1 MNVEHRTPN
10 TEHRISNIYITSSSH
25 EPNPVIPILMPDGA
39 EVSGFQNIYISFS
52 NENAREID
60 PLMTLNRVRF
70 MIREDADDN

>member
-1 MNVEHRTPN
+1 
-10 TEHRISNIYITSSSH
+10 
-25 EPNPVIPILMPDGA
+25 MPDGA